1 VTLGAWQS
9 LYGVTGRDSQTLPP
23 SNGTPAPPTPRLTQ
37 RHTSPPL
44 ATPTHAV
51 MAQHGGGD
59 SSGYAFF
66 GAPVRDDLLG
76 ELGGLDDAE
85 LETRDA
91 LAPGQEEVDL
101 NDLVDDPQED
111 LSFAALLA
119 KQRATPAPPQPQQL
133 IKLTPL
139 SALPKPPAPP
149 PGGAWPAPPGGG
161 EVHHKPRGGLS
172 ALPPPPGF
180 YGAPP
185 AAAPPPLLLRSQPP
199 PQGRPGAG
207 AGPPPPQVFMLTA
220 AEVERR
226 ALALAAAQA
235 PHRPATGAM
244 TVAQLEAK
252 LTAAAVVSGGG
263 GASHQQAEPRPGA
276 RPPDCGRTLVPW
288 TTSGPGMEAPAPVVA
303 PRAAARQPQPQ
314 SHSSVVGDVARHGS
328 RYMTPQQ
335 VGSILRIQ
343 WAATHPGDVSPYVW
357 DYYATALQAKQ
368 AGTPHAMR
376 PVLPPLQQQQGGGEN
391 GGGAGGGG
399 FVPLE
404 GLGKIPWGNIRHPKP
419 LLHLLTTAD
428 ELDGSGYGGSVT
440 LDKDGR
446 VALRLW
452 IEDCHV
458 MLCEADDVTRLLTCG
473 GDAGGRSDDAL
484 RKRKA
489 ALLDGIMAT
498 LRLPGTHEPPK
509 RSVHGTDAMLAAT
522 GGLAKGRNLLA
533 RLVTTCPPA
542 GAAKVLFSI
551 GRCLRF
557 VFSPPKTQL
566 GGGGDAMQLLCA
578 DDSAA
583 LDDSYERLGAAAAVA
598 LGATQP
604 AVLTA
609 VLQAVASS
617 GALPDLDARTGH
629 GRGGAALLAALLEA
643 GSAAQGAGAVL
654 PQAWDEAFTTFFGT
668 LSGRLAPAMRA
679 AAAAQQRGAVA
690 EAADIGGS
698 LPVRLLLACGRHAP
712 QAQADN
718 LAAFLA
724 SLGVGRRM

>member
-1 VTLGAWQS
+1 
-9 LYGVTGRDSQTLPP
+9 
-23 SNGTPAPPTPRLTQ
+23 
-37 RHTSPPL
+37 
-44 ATPTHAV
+44 

-66 GAPVRDDLLG
+66 GAAPVRDDLLG

-91 LAPGQEEVDL
+91 LAPGEEEVDL
-101 NDLVDDPQED
+101 NELVDDGDED

-119 KQRATPAPPQPQQL
+119 KQSAAPAPPPQQVVT
-133 IKLTPL
+133 KLTPL
-139 SALPKPPAPP
+139 SALPKPPAPL
-149 PGGAWPAPPGGG
+149 PGGAWPAPPPGGN
-161 EVHHKPRGGLS
+161 EVHTKPRGALS
-172 ALPPPPGF
+172 SLPPPPGF

-185 AAAPPPLLLRSQPP
+185 AAATPTVLLRSQPP
-199 PQGRPGAG
+199 PPGRPVAAPPSAPAG
-207 AGPPPPQVFMLTA
+207 GVRPGGPPRPQMVMLTA
-220 AEVERR
+220 EEVERR

-235 PHRPATGAM
+235 PPRPAAGGM

-252 LTAAAVVSGGG
+252 LTAAAVVSSGGVQQQQ
-263 GASHQQAEPRPGA
+263 QQAVPRPVA
-276 RPPDCGRTLVPW
+276 RPADGGRTLVPW
-288 TTSGPGMEAPAPVVA
+288 TTSGPAMEAPAPLVA
-303 PRAAARQPQPQ
+303 PRAAPQQQQ
-314 SHSSVVGDVARHGS
+314 SQQHASVVADVARHGS

-376 PVLPPLQQQQGGGEN
+376 PVLPPVQQQQQHNQQQQGGGEN
-391 GGGAGGGG
+391 GGGNGGGG
-399 FVPLE
+399 FVPLD

-428 ELDGSGYGGSVT
+428 ELDGSSGGGSVT

-484 RKRKA
+484 RKRKT

-498 LRLPGTHEPPK
+498 LRLPASHEPPK
-509 RSVHGTDAMLAAT
+509 RSADGTDAMLAAT

-542 GAAKVLFSI
+542 SAAKVLFSI
-551 GRCLRF
+551 ARCLRF
-557 VFSPPKTQL
+557 VFSPPKTAH
-566 GGGGDAMQLLCA
+566 GGGDAMMLLS
-578 DDSAA
+578 DSDAAA
-583 LDDSYERLGAAAAVA
+583 LDDSYERLGGAAAVA
-598 LGATQP
+598 LAGAQP
-604 AVLTA
+604 GVLTC

-629 GRGGAALLAALLEA
+629 GRGGAALLTALLEA
-643 GSAAQGAGAVL
+643 GSAFQGAGAVL
-654 PQAWDEAFTTFFGT
+654 PAAWEGAFTAFFAT

-679 AAAAQQRGAVA
+679 AASAQQRGAAA
-690 EAADIGGS
+690 EAADIGSS

-712 QAQADN
+712 KAQADN